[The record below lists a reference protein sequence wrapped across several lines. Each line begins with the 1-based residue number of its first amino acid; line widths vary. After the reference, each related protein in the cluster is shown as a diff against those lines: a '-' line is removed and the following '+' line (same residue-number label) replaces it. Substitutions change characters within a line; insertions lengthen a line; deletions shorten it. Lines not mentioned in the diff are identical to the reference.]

1 MAPNPLVQ
9 PDTSDCMFDLISA
22 RGSGGSEGRGRRRRR
37 RRKEKKKGK
46 EKRKLNHKWS
56 AKFLDSPGM
65 GKFGADPSSSV
76 SFLSCSPVTGR

>member
-9 PDTSDCMFDLISA
+9 PDTSDFMFDLISA
-22 RGSGGSEGRGRRRRR
+22 RGSGGSEGRGRRRKK
-37 RRKEKKKGK
+37 KEKKKGK
-46 EKRKLNHKWS
+46 EKRTLNHKWS

-65 GKFGADPSSSV
+65 GKFGADLSSSV